1 MPRVRVAC
9 ARCGPR
15 LERLSWLEPYAR
27 LTRRL
32 GESVAQ
38 LCRVASIRHV
48 ASFFGLDWKTVK
60 DLDLASL
67 QHQLG
72 PVDLDGL
79 EVIGMDEFAIQ
90 KGHRYATVIVE
101 PMRKRGCCGSVAAEA
116 VRTCGHSSS
125 CSAPSAASGCAL
137 PSWT

>member
-1 MPRVRVAC
+1 MP
-9 ARCGPR
+9 G
-15 LERLSWLEPYAR
+15 

-38 LCRVASIRHV
+38 LCRVASIRPV

-60 DLDLASL
+60 DLDFASL

-90 KGHRYATVIVE
+90 KGQAYATDIVE
-101 PMRKRGCCGSVAAEA
+101 PMPPIDTSNSPTYRQSNSSRQDRVGIIDRSRLGGDGEA
-116 VRTCGHSSS
+116 
-125 CSAPSAASGCAL
+125 
-137 PSWT
+137 